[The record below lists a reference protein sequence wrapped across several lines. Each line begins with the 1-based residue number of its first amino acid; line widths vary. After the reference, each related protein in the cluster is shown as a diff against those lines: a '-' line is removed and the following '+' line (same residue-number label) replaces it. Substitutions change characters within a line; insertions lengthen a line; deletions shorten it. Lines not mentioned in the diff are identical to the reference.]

1 MAGHSRRSSGRQ
13 TFTLGLCQVCPS
25 SRPNLCPQDGSPQN
39 LIGTNLLRFV
49 FRQKPLHIAP
59 ANQQYGLIILLLT
72 ETERH
77 LSDTLEQLG

>member
-1 MAGHSRRSSGRQ
+1 M
-13 TFTLGLCQVCPS
+13 
-25 SRPNLCPQDGSPQN
+25 SPGN
-39 LIGTNLLRFV
+39 LIGTNLFRFA
-49 FRQKPLHIAP
+49 FPQKLLHIAP